1 MKYVKTFEEL
11 WPFRKESEPDLNRK
25 NLIKICKYLLDF
37 YKGQE
42 IMESKLKRVEVGFSK
57 SKENRFIIQFY
68 LYNTDIVRFNWIVD
82 SNFIVNSFV
91 SYYSIKEGK
100 VNLHSIKQK
109 VDKANLDDYRK
120 LNGVVNVISKFFKDH
135 KLMN

>member
-11 WPFRKESEPDLNRK
+11 WPFRKESEEDLNKK
-25 NLIKICKYLLDF
+25 NLISVCKYLLDF

-68 LYNTDIVRFNWIVD
+68 MDNTDIVRFNWIVD
-82 SNFIVNSFV
+82 SNFIVNSFE

-120 LNGVVNVISKFFKDH
+120 LNGVVDVISKFFKDH